1 MAAGH
6 NWPYIRKL
14 WEAGSEPPEISRLL
28 GGKPS
33 PNVILRRA
41 DQESWVK
48 LPLTINTD
56 PRSKDSPDKRA
67 IILDAFRKGSTR
79 SMAAAQAGISLK
91 TLGNWQKDD
100 AEFSTA
106 CDQASQEFGARQLAR
121 IDQAGEKD
129 WKAASWLLQSHPVTK
144 QDFSQAQAKGQ
155 GGINIVLNIPRTSPE
170 ASGLRQVFDA
180 SPKLVSDGEIVE
192 ASTDSE

>member
-33 PNVILRRA
+33 ANVILRRA

-48 LPLTINTD
+48 LPLKINQD

-67 IILDAFRKGSTR
+67 TILDALREGSTR
-79 SMAAAQAGISLK
+79 KMAAAEAGISYD
-91 TLGNWQKDD
+91 TLLNWCKDD
-100 AEFSTA
+100 
-106 CDQASQEFGARQLAR
+106 QEFRLATDIASAQFAKAQLENVR
-121 IDQAGEKD
+121 RAGEKD
-129 WKAASWLLQSHPVTK
+129 WKASSWLLQSHPSTK
-144 QDFSQAQAKGQ
+144 QDFAAAQKQGQ
-155 GGINIVLNIPRTSPE
+155 GGINIVLNIPRNTPE
-170 ASGLRQVFDA
+170 ATGLRQVFDA
-180 SPKLVSDGEIVE
+180 SPKLVSDGELVE
-192 ASTDSE
+192 DQGEG